1 MKIAKTLN
9 LSGLLLV
16 ALVVT
21 ACGGLTRSDKP
32 AISSWWLKPYEIGT
46 QAPAPEPVTRV
57 AVSVRVAPGL
67 DTDWIL
73 TLSSEAK
80 LSHYTGARWVDN
92 LPELVASLTS
102 RTLGA
107 SGRFDVVSRRAGG
120 GREDCE
126 LQLEVQ
132 EFFASIEASG
142 QTTGVRV
149 AISGQYQC
157 ESAEPV
163 PVQLNASIP
172 VNDKRMNSIVAAFQ
186 QATDRVMKDL
196 LDELL

>member
-1 MKIAKTLN
+1 MLF
-9 LSGLLLV
+9 
-16 ALVVT
+16 
-21 ACGGLTRSDKP
+21 RS
-32 AISSWWLKPYEIGT
+32 
-46 QAPAPEPVTRV
+46 
-57 AVSVRVAPGL
+57 VSVAPGL

-73 TLSSEAK
+73 TLSTDAK
-80 LSHYTGARWVDN
+80 LSHYTGARWVGN

-120 GREDCE
+120 GHEDCE

-163 PVQLNASIP
+163 LVQLSASIP
-172 VNDKRMNSIVAAFQ
+172 VRDERMSSIVAVFQ
-186 QATDRVMKDL
+186 QATDSVMKDL
-196 LDELL
+196 LGKLL